1 MSCIHASHDHA
12 DSFVVVVSVASVAC
26 SDLLLSDRTLR
37 GDVSNDKFFDNVL
50 QASPFLSTHLTLLL
64 SLALYSSLVS
74 RCFVRVTCP
83 IHLFI
88 LSKAIE
94 PSIHPINRVLV
105 VELALRVVGMFRLF

>member
-1 MSCIHASHDHA
+1 LGVLRH
-12 DSFVVVVSVASVAC
+12 SF
-26 SDLLLSDRTLR
+26 
-37 GDVSNDKFFDNVL
+37 
-50 QASPFLSTHLTLLL
+50 QASPFLSTHLILLL

-94 PSIHPINRVLV
+94 PFIHPITCVLV
-105 VELALRVVGMFRLF
+105 VRVGLASRRHLQVVGVVLSYWVGKLSHALLYGYMLLEIFMVYFIANN